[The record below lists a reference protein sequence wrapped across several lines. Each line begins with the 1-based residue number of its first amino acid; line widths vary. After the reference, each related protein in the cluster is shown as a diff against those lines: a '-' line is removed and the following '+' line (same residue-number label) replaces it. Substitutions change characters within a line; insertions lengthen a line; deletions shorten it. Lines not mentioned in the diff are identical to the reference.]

1 VSYASELQWLY
12 GLSARGIRLELDR
25 MRGGLAH
32 RGNPQ
37 RGLAVVHVAGTNGK
51 GSVSSFCERM
61 LRAAGYRTGI
71 FTSPHLHRFV
81 ERFKVNGRPLS
92 EAEVTRRLADQRRD
106 AENMPPL
113 TFFEHSALLA
123 LEAFRDH
130 GCEVVVLEVGLG
142 GRLDATNVIEDPAIS
157 VVTRIAFDHMN
168 ILGDTLSAIAKEK
181 AGIFKSGR
189 PAVIG
194 ARDPEPRRVLLDVA
208 RRKKTAPWVIGREF
222 DGVPTPRGARIR
234 VGDDERDFRL
244 GLAGAYQAENAAIAV
259 AAMHRL
265 RADGWS
271 IDDDAIAT
279 GLAKTTWPGRLELR
293 SVPDGPDGPRPRFLF
308 DCAHNPDG
316 CLALAAHLRAMQVST
331 GATAMP
337 STSESSPAT
346 SKQASR
352 PTGRRAATNG
362 SGGSWEGDPSGFTP
376 DGGGAGDSPSKRRT
390 VLLFGALADKE
401 HEPMLVCFDD
411 VVDRRVYAVPD
422 VPRAPKSAKVFT
434 AIRDGVVAKSVHEG
448 IAKAERLAGPDG
460 LVVVGGSIFLVQEAR
475 AHVLGLR
482 TDPSISM

>member
-1 VSYASELQWLY
+1 MSYASELRWLY

-32 RGNPQ
+32 RGHPE

-61 LRAAGYRTGI
+61 LRAAGYRTGL

-92 EAEVTRRLADQRRD
+92 EGEVTQRLADQRRD

-130 GCEVVVLEVGLG
+130 RCDVVVLEVGLG
-142 GRLDATNVIEDPAIS
+142 GRLDATNVVDDPVVS
-157 VVTRIAFDHMN
+157 VVTRIAFDHVN
-168 ILGDTLSAIAKEK
+168 ILGDTLGAIAGEK
-181 AGIFKSGR
+181 AGILKTGR
-189 PAVIG
+189 PAVLG
-194 ARDPEPRRVLLDVA
+194 AREPEARRVLLEVA
-208 RRKKTAPWVIGREF
+208 RRRRTKPWLLGRDF
-222 DGVPTPRGARIR
+222 DGEPVPRGARIR
-234 VGDDERDFRL
+234 VGADTRELRL
-244 GLAGAYQAENAAIAV
+244 GLLGAHQAENAAISV
-259 AAMHRL
+259 AAMHRM
-265 RADGWS
+265 RAEGWA
-271 IDDDAIAT
+271 IDEDAIAT

-293 SVPDGPDGPRPRFLF
+293 RPPRSEHGPRPRFLF

-316 CLALAAHLRAMQVST
+316 CAALAEHLRT
-331 GATAMP
+331 MP
-337 STSESSPAT
+337 RSSE
-346 SKQASR
+346 
-352 PTGRRAATNG
+352 GRR
-362 SGGSWEGDPSGFTP
+362 
-376 DGGGAGDSPSKRRT
+376 

-401 HEPMLVCFDD
+401 HEPMLASFDEL
-411 VVDRRVYAVPD
+411 VDRRVYAVPKM
-422 VPRAPKSAKVFT
+422 PRAPKSAKVFT
-434 AIRDGVVAKSVHEG
+434 TIREGTVARSVREG
-448 IAKAERLAGPDG
+448 IAKAEKLAGPDG

-482 TDPSISM
+482 TDPSVGM

>member
-1 VSYASELQWLY
+1 MSYASELQWLY

-130 GCEVVVLEVGLG
+130 GCDVVVLEVGLG

-222 DGVPTPRGARIR
+222 DGAPTSRGARIR

-244 GLAGAYQAENAAIAV
+244 GLAGAHQAENAAIAV

-293 SVPDGPDGPRPRFLF
+293 SVPDGADGPRPRFLF

-316 CLALAAHLRAMQVST
+316 CLALAAHLRAMRT
-331 GATAMP
+331 RATE
-337 STSESSPAT
+337 TSP
-346 SKQASR
+346 QA
-352 PTGRRAATNG
+352 G
-362 SGGSWEGDPSGFTP
+362 SAKKP
-376 DGGGAGDSPSKRRT
+376 RT

-401 HEPMLVCFDD
+401 HEPMLACFDD

-422 VPRAPKSAKVFT
+422 VPRAPKSARVFT

>member
-32 RGNPQ
+32 RGDPQ

-51 GSVSSFCERM
+51 GSVSSYCERV

-181 AGIFKSGR
+181 AGILKSGR

-194 ARDPEPRRVLLDVA
+194 ARDAEPRRVLLEVA

-222 DGVPTPRGARIR
+222 DGTPTPRGARIR
-234 VGDDERDFRL
+234 VADDERDFRL
-244 GLAGAYQAENAAIAV
+244 GLAGAHQAENAAIAV

-265 RADGWS
+265 RADGWA

-293 SVPDGPDGPRPRFLF
+293 RVPDGPDGPRPRFLF

-316 CLALAAHLRAMQVST
+316 CLALAAHLRAMRT
-331 GATAMP
+331 GATE
-337 STSESSPAT
+337 TSL
-346 SKQASR
+346 QA
-352 PTGRRAATNG
+352 G
-362 SGGSWEGDPSGFTP
+362 SAKKP
-376 DGGGAGDSPSKRRT
+376 RT

-401 HEPMLVCFDD
+401 HEPMLACFDD

-434 AIRDGVVAKSVHEG
+434 AIRDGVVAQSVREG

>member
-32 RGNPQ
+32 RGDPQ

-51 GSVSSFCERM
+51 GSVSSYCERV

-181 AGIFKSGR
+181 AGILKSGR

-194 ARDPEPRRVLLDVA
+194 ARDAEPRRVLLEVA

-222 DGVPTPRGARIR
+222 DGTPTPRGARIR
-234 VGDDERDFRL
+234 VADDERDFRL
-244 GLAGAYQAENAAIAV
+244 GLAGAHQAENAAIAV

-265 RADGWS
+265 RADGWA

-293 SVPDGPDGPRPRFLF
+293 RVPDGPDGPRPRFLF

-316 CLALAAHLRAMQVST
+316 CLALAAHLRAMRT
-331 GATAMP
+331 GATE
-337 STSESSPAT
+337 TSL
-346 SKQASR
+346 QA
-352 PTGRRAATNG
+352 G
-362 SGGSWEGDPSGFTP
+362 SAKKP
-376 DGGGAGDSPSKRRT
+376 RT

-401 HEPMLVCFDD
+401 HEPMLACFDD

-434 AIRDGVVAKSVHEG
+434 AIRDGVVAQSVREG

-475 AHVLGLR
+475 AHALGLR

>member
-1 VSYASELQWLY
+1 MSYASELQWLY

-157 VVTRIAFDHMN
+157 VVTRIAFDHVN

-194 ARDPEPRRVLLDVA
+194 ARDAEPRRVLLDVA
-208 RRKKTAPWVIGREF
+208 RRKKTALWVIGREF
-222 DGVPTPRGARIR
+222 DGTPTPRGARIR
-234 VGDDERDFRL
+234 VGDDERDLRL
-244 GLAGAYQAENAAIAV
+244 GLAGAHQAENAAIAV

-271 IDDDAIAT
+271 VDDDAIAT

-316 CLALAAHLRAMQVST
+316 CLALAAHLRAMQTGST
-331 GATAMP
+331 Q
-337 STSESSPAT
+337 TSP
-346 SKQASR
+346 QA
-352 PTGRRAATNG
+352 G
-362 SGGSWEGDPSGFTP
+362 SAKKP
-376 DGGGAGDSPSKRRT
+376 RT

>member
-1 VSYASELQWLY
+1 MSYASELQWLY

-123 LEAFRDH
+123 MEAFRDH
-130 GCEVVVLEVGLG
+130 GCDVVVLEVGLG

-181 AGIFKSGR
+181 AGIFKNGR

-222 DGVPTPRGARIR
+222 DGTPTPRGARIR

-244 GLAGAYQAENAAIAV
+244 GLAGAHQAENAAIAV

-293 SVPDGPDGPRPRFLF
+293 SVPDGADGPRPRFLF

-316 CLALAAHLRAMQVST
+316 CLALAAHLRAMRT
-331 GATAMP
+331 RATE
-337 STSESSPAT
+337 TSP
-346 SKQASR
+346 QA
-352 PTGRRAATNG
+352 G
-362 SGGSWEGDPSGFTP
+362 SAKKP
-376 DGGGAGDSPSKRRT
+376 RT

-401 HEPMLVCFDD
+401 HEPMLACFDD

-422 VPRAPKSAKVFT
+422 VPRAPKSTKVFT

>member
-308 DCAHNPDG
+308 DCAHNTDG
-316 CLALAAHLRAMQVST
+316 CLALAAHLRAMQT
-331 GATAMP
+331 GSASPPSMP
-337 STSESSPAT
+337 STSAMSTPAT
-346 SKQASR
+346 SVSASR
-352 PTGRRAATNG
+352 G
-362 SGGSWEGDPSGFTP
+362 SAKKKP
-376 DGGGAGDSPSKRRT
+376 KT

>member
-25 MRGGLAH
+25 MRGGLTH

-123 LEAFRDH
+123 MEAFRDH

-142 GRLDATNVIEDPAIS
+142 GRLDATNVIEDPAVS

-189 PAVIG
+189 PAVVG
-194 ARDPEPRRVLLDVA
+194 ARDAEPRRVLLEVA

-222 DGVPTPRGARIR
+222 DGAPTPRGARIR
-234 VGDDERDFRL
+234 VADDERDLRL

-265 RADGWS
+265 RADGWT

-293 SVPDGPDGPRPRFLF
+293 RVPDGPDGPRPRFLF

-316 CLALAAHLRAMQVST
+316 CLALAAHLRAMRT

-337 STSESSPAT
+337 LTSSTLSTPER
-346 SKQASR
+346 ASR
-352 PTGRRAATNG
+352 PT
-362 SGGSWEGDPSGFTP
+362 
-376 DGGGAGDSPSKRRT
+376 GGAGDSPSKRRT

-401 HEPMLVCFDD
+401 HEPMLACFDD

-422 VPRAPKSAKVFT
+422 VPRALKSAEVFT

>member
-1 VSYASELQWLY
+1 MSYASELQWLY

-142 GRLDATNVIEDPAIS
+142 GRLDATNAIEDPAIS

-222 DGVPTPRGARIR
+222 DGTPTPRGARIR
-234 VGDDERDFRL
+234 VGDDERDLRL

-316 CLALAAHLRAMQVST
+316 CLALAAHLRAIRTGST
-331 GATAMP
+331 Q
-337 STSESSPAT
+337 TSP
-346 SKQASR
+346 Q
-352 PTGRRAATNG
+352 
-362 SGGSWEGDPSGFTP
+362 GGSAKKP
-376 DGGGAGDSPSKRRT
+376 RT

-401 HEPMLVCFDD
+401 HEPMLACFDD

>member
-1 VSYASELQWLY
+1 MSYASELQWLY

-32 RGNPQ
+32 RGDPQ

-51 GSVSSFCERM
+51 GSVSSYCERM

-181 AGIFKSGR
+181 AGILKSGR

-194 ARDPEPRRVLLDVA
+194 ARDAEPRRVLLEVA

-222 DGVPTPRGARIR
+222 DGAPTPRGARIR
-234 VGDDERDFRL
+234 VADDELDFRL
-244 GLAGAYQAENAAIAV
+244 GLAGAHQAENAAIAV

-265 RADGWS
+265 RADGWT

-293 SVPDGPDGPRPRFLF
+293 RVPDGPDGPRPRFLF

-316 CLALAAHLRAMQVST
+316 CLALAAHLRAMRT
-331 GATAMP
+331 GATE
-337 STSESSPAT
+337 TSL
-346 SKQASR
+346 QA
-352 PTGRRAATNG
+352 G
-362 SGGSWEGDPSGFTP
+362 SAKKP
-376 DGGGAGDSPSKRRT
+376 RT

-401 HEPMLVCFDD
+401 HEPMLACFDD

-434 AIRDGVVAKSVHEG
+434 AIRDGVVAQSVREG

>member
-1 VSYASELQWLY
+1 MSYASELRWLY

-32 RGNPQ
+32 RGHPE

-61 LRAAGYRTGI
+61 LRAAGYRTGL

-92 EAEVTRRLADQRRD
+92 EGEVTQRLADQRRD

-130 GCEVVVLEVGLG
+130 RCDVVVLEVGLG
-142 GRLDATNVIEDPAIS
+142 GRLDATNVVDDPVVS
-157 VVTRIAFDHMN
+157 VVTRIAFDHVN
-168 ILGDTLSAIAKEK
+168 ILGNTLGAIAGEK
-181 AGIFKSGR
+181 AGILKTGR
-189 PAVIG
+189 PAVLG
-194 ARDPEPRRVLLDVA
+194 AREPEARRVLLEVA
-208 RRKKTAPWVIGREF
+208 RRRRTKPWLLGRDF
-222 DGVPTPRGARIR
+222 DGEPVPRGARIR
-234 VGDDERDFRL
+234 VGDDTRELRL
-244 GLAGAYQAENAAIAV
+244 GLLGAHQAENAAISV
-259 AAMHRL
+259 AAMHRM
-265 RADGWS
+265 RAEGWA
-271 IDDDAIAT
+271 IDEDAIAT

-293 SVPDGPDGPRPRFLF
+293 RPPRSEHGPRPRFLF

-316 CLALAAHLRAMQVST
+316 CAALAEHLRT
-331 GATAMP
+331 MP
-337 STSESSPAT
+337 RSSE
-346 SKQASR
+346 
-352 PTGRRAATNG
+352 GRR
-362 SGGSWEGDPSGFTP
+362 
-376 DGGGAGDSPSKRRT
+376 

-401 HEPMLVCFDD
+401 HEPMLASFDEI
-411 VVDRRVYAVPD
+411 VDRRVYAVPKM
-422 VPRAPKSAKVFT
+422 PRAPKSAKVFA
-434 AIRDGVVAKSVHEG
+434 AIREGTVARSVREG
-448 IAKAERLAGPDG
+448 IAKAEKLAGPDG

-482 TDPSISM
+482 TDPSIGM

>member
-123 LEAFRDH
+123 MEAFRDH
-130 GCEVVVLEVGLG
+130 GCDVVVLEVGLG

-181 AGIFKSGR
+181 AGIFKNGR

-222 DGVPTPRGARIR
+222 DGTPTPRGARIR

-244 GLAGAYQAENAAIAV
+244 GLAGAHQAENAAIAV

-271 IDDDAIAT
+271 IGDDAIAT

-293 SVPDGPDGPRPRFLF
+293 SVPDGADGPRPRFLF

-316 CLALAAHLRAMQVST
+316 CLALAAHLRAMRT
-331 GATAMP
+331 RATE
-337 STSESSPAT
+337 TSP
-346 SKQASR
+346 QA
-352 PTGRRAATNG
+352 G
-362 SGGSWEGDPSGFTP
+362 SAKKP
-376 DGGGAGDSPSKRRT
+376 RT

-401 HEPMLVCFDD
+401 HEPMLACFDD

>member
-1 VSYASELQWLY
+1 MSYASELQWLY

-316 CLALAAHLRAMQVST
+316 CLALAAHLRAMQT
-331 GATAMP
+331 GSASPPSMP
-337 STSESSPAT
+337 STSAMSTPAT
-346 SKQASR
+346 SVSASR
-352 PTGRRAATNG
+352 G
-362 SGGSWEGDPSGFTP
+362 SAKKKP
-376 DGGGAGDSPSKRRT
+376 KT

>member
-32 RGNPQ
+32 RGDPQ

-168 ILGDTLSAIAKEK
+168 ILGDKLSAIAKEK

-189 PAVIG
+189 PAIVG
-194 ARDPEPRRVLLDVA
+194 ARDAEPRRVLLEVA
-208 RRKKTAPWVIGREF
+208 RRKKTAPWAIGREF
-222 DGVPTPRGARIR
+222 DGSPTPRGARIR
-234 VGDDERDFRL
+234 VADDERDLRL
-244 GLAGAYQAENAAIAV
+244 GLAGAHQAENAAIAV

-293 SVPDGPDGPRPRFLF
+293 SVPDGAEGPRPRFLF

-316 CLALAAHLRAMQVST
+316 CLALAAHLRAMQT
-331 GATAMP
+331 GSASPP
-337 STSESSPAT
+337 S
-346 SKQASR
+346 SR
-352 PTGRRAATNG
+352 GAAKKK
-362 SGGSWEGDPSGFTP
+362 P
-376 DGGGAGDSPSKRRT
+376 KT
-390 VLLFGALADKE
+390 VLVFGALADKE
-401 HEPMLVCFDD
+401 HEPMLACFDD

-434 AIRDGVVAKSVHEG
+434 AIRDGVVAESVHEG

>member
-1 VSYASELQWLY
+1 MSYASELQWLY
-12 GLSARGIRLELDR
+12 GLTARGIRLELDR

-32 RGNPQ
+32 RGHPE

-61 LRAAGYRTGI
+61 LRAAGYRTGL

-92 EAEVTRRLADQRRD
+92 ESEITRRLRDQRLD

-123 LEAFRDH
+123 MEAFRDH

-142 GRLDATNVIEDPAIS
+142 GRLDATNVIEEPAIS
-157 VVTRIAFDHMN
+157 IVTRIAFDHMN
-168 ILGDTLSAIAKEK
+168 ILGDTIPAIAKEK
-181 AGIFKSGR
+181 AGILKSGR

-194 ARDPEPRRVLLDVA
+194 ARHPEARRVLLDVA
-208 RRKKTAPWVIGREF
+208 RRKRTSPWLIGREF
-222 DGVPTPRGARIR
+222 EGTPTPRGARIR
-234 VGDDERDFRL
+234 VGDDERDLRI
-244 GLAGAYQAENAAIAV
+244 GLAGAHQAENAAIAV

-265 RADGWS
+265 RADGWT
-271 IDDDAIAT
+271 IDDAAIAT

-293 SVPDGPDGPRPRFLF
+293 DIPDGPSGPRPRFLF

-316 CLALAAHLRAMQVST
+316 CLALAAHLRAM
-331 GATAMP
+331 
-337 STSESSPAT
+337 SPAT
-346 SKQASR
+346 ALDEASHR
-352 PTGRRAATNG
+352 TGRRAATA
-362 SGGSWEGDPSGFTP
+362 D
-376 DGGGAGDSPSKRRT
+376 DRPSKKRKT

-401 HEPMLVCFDD
+401 HEPMLACFDGL
-411 VVDRRVYAVPD
+411 VDRRVYAVPD

-434 AIRDGVVAKSVHEG
+434 AIRDGVVAKTVQDG
-448 IAKAERLAGPDG
+448 VAKAERLAGPDG

-482 TDPSISM
+482 TDPSVAM